1 MQRTTEETTR
11 SERRQGG
18 SRDGS
23 GVRRRRRRAEGVR
36 WRREVEEVKQWPFVS
51 TNCRRHEM
59 LKP

>member
-11 SERRQGG
+11 SERRRGG

-51 TNCRRHEM
+51 DNCRRHEM